1 MKHIRLLTVLLA
13 ILSAAL
19 IPMYGW
25 AIEYNGLYYTILSE
39 TDRTVKV
46 TFWRHEDPNYCNNSD
61 YVKGD
66 LIIPGWVPYN
76 GKNYKVVAIGDRAFE
91 GCYRLKSVILPSTVT
106 TIGKNAFMSCSDLDT
121 VIFPYHMTTIGE
133 NAFYNCENLYSLDL
147 PASLTTI
154 GDDAFYGC
162 FRLSFPE
169 LPASLTTI
177 GAQAFNGCKN
187 LTISELPASLVS
199 IGASA
204 FIGCEKVTSLT
215 LPASVT
221 NLAYAAFK
229 GSYLTDIQISP
240 DNPAYCIMDGII
252 YRKDM
257 QRVVEC
263 LESKEGAVIIPES
276 VNTIE
281 KYAFS
286 GCKLLTSVSIPAS
299 VYSIREGAFEN
310 CAGLT
315 LIAVPECTTVIE
327 KLVFKGCSGLTS
339 FHLPEGVTYVGDEA
353 FDGCKF
359 NEFYCHAVTP
369 PITGKD
375 PLSTIHTLYVPV
387 GTRYE
392 YRKVEPWSYYNVKEM
407 DFSSID
413 ETVAGSGLKVSV
425 ADGVVNV
432 SGNEADA
439 AVEIFDML
447 GRNVF
452 SGHGDTSFTLPAGVY
467 ILRTSSET
475 LKIKI

>member
-19 IPMYGW
+19 TPIYGW
-25 AIEYNGLYYTILSE
+25 DIKYNGLYYNILSE
-39 TDRTVKV
+39 AERTAEV
-46 TFWRHEDPNYCNNSD
+46 TYWRHEDPNYCNNSD

-91 GCYRLKSVILPSTVT
+91 VCHQLKSVMLPSTLT
-106 TIGKNAFMSCSDLDT
+106 TIGKNAFEYCWELDT
-121 VIFPYHMTTIGE
+121 ANLPYHLTTIGE
-133 NAFYNCENLYSLDL
+133 NAFYGCENLYSLDL
-147 PASLTTI
+147 PPSLSTI
-154 GDDAFYGC
+154 GDNAFYWC
-162 FRLSFPE
+162 RHLSFPE

-177 GAQAFNGCKN
+177 GAYAFNGCRN

-199 IGASA
+199 IGWGA
-204 FIGCEKVTSLT
+204 FTGCQKVTSLT

-221 NLAYAAFK
+221 DLAYGAFK
-229 GSYLTDIQISP
+229 NSYLTEIQISP
-240 DNPAYCIMDGII
+240 DNPAYCAIDGII

-315 LIAVPECTTVIE
+315 SIAVPECTTVIE
-327 KLVFKGCSGLTS
+327 KLMFNGCSGLTS

-353 FDGCKF
+353 FKGCTF

-369 PITGKD
+369 PITGTA
-375 PLSTIHTLYVPV
+375 PFSTIHTIYVPV
-387 GTRYE
+387 GTRYD
-392 YRKVEPWSYYNVKEM
+392 YRKVKPWSYFNIREM
-407 DFSSID
+407 DFSSIE
-413 ETVAGSGLKVSV
+413 ETVAGGGLKVSV

-452 SGHGDTSFTLPAGVY
+452 SGHGDASFTLPAGVY
-467 ILRTSSET
+467 ILRISSET
-475 LKIKI
+475 VKIKI

>member
-1 MKHIRLLTVLLA
+1 MKLNR
-13 ILSAAL
+13 ILSVL
-19 IPMYGW
+19 IAVLSAPVFSWGFKVDGLR
-25 AIEYNGLYYTILSE
+25 YNVLSE
-39 TDRTVKV
+39 TDCTVEV
-46 TFWRHEDPNYCNNSD
+46 SYEYPNQNNRG

-66 LIIPGWVPYN
+66 IIVPSRVSYD
-76 GKNYKVVAIGDRAFE
+76 GKYYKVIAIGETAFHD
-91 GCYRLKSVILPSTVT
+91 CSRLKTITLPSTLIS
-106 TIGKNAFMSCSDLDT
+106 IGKYAFQNCRDLDT
-121 VIFPYHMTTIGE
+121 VVFPYYMTTIE
-133 NAFYNCENLYSLDL
+133 EYAFYNCENLYSLDL
-147 PASLTTI
+147 PPSLTTI
-154 GDDAFYGC
+154 GDNAFYGC

-215 LPASVT
+215 LPEFVT
-221 NLAYAAFK
+221 DLAYGAFK
-229 GSYLTDIQISP
+229 NSYLTEIQISP
-240 DNPAYCIMDGII
+240 DNPAYCAIDGII

-315 LIAVPECTTVIE
+315 SIAVPECTTVIE

-339 FHLPEGVTYVGDEA
+339 FHLPEGVTYIGDEA

-407 DFSSID
+407 DFSSIE

-425 ADGVVNV
+425 TDGVVNV

-452 SGHGDTSFTLPAGVY
+452 SGHGDASLTLPAGVY
-467 ILRTSSET
+467 ILRNPAKTVK
-475 LKIKI
+475 LKI

>member
-154 GDDAFYGC
+154 G
-162 FRLSFPE
+162 
-169 LPASLTTI
+169 
-177 GAQAFNGCKN
+177 AQAFNGCRN

-199 IGASA
+199 IGWGA
-204 FIGCEKVTSLT
+204 FTGCQKVTSLT

-221 NLAYAAFK
+221 DLAYGAFK
-229 GSYLTDIQISP
+229 NSYLTEIQISP
-240 DNPAYCIMDGII
+240 DNPAYCAIDGII

-299 VYSIREGAFEN
+299 VYSIREGAFQD
-310 CAGLT
+310 CTGLT
-315 LIAVPECTTVIE
+315 SIAVPECTTVIE

-353 FDGCKF
+353 FKGCTF

-369 PITGKD
+369 PITGTA
-375 PLSTIHTLYVPV
+375 PFSTIHTLYVPV
-387 GTRYE
+387 GTRYD
-392 YRKVEPWSYYNVKEM
+392 YRKVKPWSYYNVKEM
-407 DFSSID
+407 DFSSIE

-452 SGHGDTSFTLPAGVY
+452 SGHGDASFTLPAGVY

-475 LKIKI
+475 VKIKI

>member
-1 MKHIRLLTVLLA
+1 MKTFRILALLA
-13 ILSAAL
+13 AIVSAASFSAF
-19 IPMYGW
+19 GW
-25 AIEYNGLYYTILSE
+25 DIQYNGLNYNIISE
-39 TDRTVKV
+39 EDRTVEV
-46 TFWRHEDPNYCNNSD
+46 TYHRPYINKFVNNRG
-61 YVKGD
+61 YVEGD
-66 LIIPGWVPYN
+66 LIVPGWVPYN
-76 GKNYKVVAIGDRAFE
+76 GKNYKVVAVGERAFHE
-91 GCYRLKSVILPSTVT
+91 CYRLKTIVLPSTLKS
-106 TIGKNAFMSCSDLDT
+106 IGEYAFQECRDLDT
-121 VIFPYHMTTIGE
+121 VTFPFDLSSIG
-133 NAFYNCENLYSLDL
+133 NKAFYGCENLYSLDL
-147 PASLTTI
+147 PPSVTTI
-154 GDDAFYGC
+154 GDYAFEDC
-162 FRLSFPE
+162 KHLSSLE
-169 LPASLTTI
+169 LPAMLSVI
-177 GAQAFNGCKN
+177 GEGAFTRCVK
-187 LTISELPASLVS
+187 LELSALPDYLIS
-199 IGASA
+199 IGAKA
-204 FIGCEKVTSLT
+204 FGGCEKVTSLT
-215 LPASVT
+215 LPAFVT
-221 NLAYAAFK
+221 DLAYGAFK
-229 GSYLTDIQISP
+229 NSYLTEIQISP
-240 DNPAYCIMDGII
+240 DNPAYCVRDGII

-315 LIAVPECTTVIE
+315 SIAVPECTTVIE